1 MKIDRS
7 DLSVY
12 FDKRMLRILLLG
24 IIQGFPW
31 VIILSILNIWLKE
44 YGVSKTTI
52 GFSGL
57 IFFVYSINWI
67 WAPLVDRINIPLLS
81 NNIGQRK
88 SWIMLMQLIILI
100 SLISWTNFN
109 PSDHLFYIILLA
121 LVIACSSATQDIQL
135 DALRIEQV
143 KEKESSALT
152 AGAAV
157 MVMGWYTG
165 FKIFGGATLIIS
177 AWFESNGY
185 QDGFPPTFIV
195 MSIFIIF
202 CNFLILYVPEMR
214 LTDRNSLRFKAGQE
228 LLPNL
233 YDKSESLTKK
243 IIQFITDTIVTPF
256 WDYFKKNGLY
266 VGFAILGFLLLF
278 KVGEAFLGRMSSIFY
293 LEVGFSKSDIA
304 IFSKGLGWTIDILF
318 TFIGRLIAI
327 KSGIIRA
334 LIISGIAMA
343 TTNLLFAFLAW
354 SGPSYPLFIS
364 AVVLDEIAGSF
375 ATVFTVIF
383 ISMLVNRAYTA
394 TQYALLASIATLGRT
409 VLSSFSGLMI
419 DELQNDW
426 TVFFIITT
434 IMVLPS
440 LILLWIIRKKIFANS
455 D

>member
-1 MKIDRS
+1 MDRS
-7 DLSVY
+7 DLSIY
-12 FDKRMLRILLLG
+12 FDKRMLKILLLG

-31 VIILSILNIWLKE
+31 VIILSVLNIWLKE

-67 WAPLVDRINIPLLS
+67 WAPLIDRINIPLLS

-88 SWIMLMQLIILI
+88 SWIMLMQFIIFI
-100 SLISWTNFN
+100 SLILWTNFN
-109 PSDHLFYIILLA
+109 PSDHLFHIILIA
-121 LVIACSSATQDIQL
+121 LIIACSSATQDIQL

-177 AWFESNGY
+177 KWFEENGY
-185 QDGFPPTFIV
+185 QDGFPPTFII
-195 MSIFIIF
+195 MSFFIII
-202 CNFLILYVPEMR
+202 CNFLILYIPEMK
-214 LTDRNSLRFKAGQE
+214 LEDRNNLRFKAGQE

-233 YDKSESLTKK
+233 YDRSDTFLKK
-243 IIQFITDTIVTPF
+243 ILQFITDTIITPF

-266 VGFAILGFLLLF
+266 IGFTVLGFLLLF

-304 IFSKGLGWTIDILF
+304 IFSKGLGWIIDILF
-318 TFIGRLIAI
+318 TFIGSLIAI

-343 TTNLLFAFLAW
+343 STNLLFAYLAW
-354 SGPSYPLFIS
+354 IGPSYPLFVS
-364 AVVLDEIAGSF
+364 AVILDEIAGSF

-434 IMVLPS
+434 LMVLPS
-440 LILLWIIRKKIFANS
+440 LVLIWIIRNKVFRNS
-455 D
+455 N

>member
-1 MKIDRS
+1 
-7 DLSVY
+7 
-12 FDKRMLRILLLG
+12 
-24 IIQGFPW
+24 
-31 VIILSILNIWLKE
+31 
-44 YGVSKTTI
+44 
-52 GFSGL
+52 
-57 IFFVYSINWI
+57 
-67 WAPLVDRINIPLLS
+67 
-81 NNIGQRK
+81 
-88 SWIMLMQLIILI
+88 
-100 SLISWTNFN
+100 
-109 PSDHLFYIILLA
+109 
-121 LVIACSSATQDIQL
+121 
-135 DALRIEQV
+135 
-143 KEKESSALT
+143 
-152 AGAAV
+152 
-157 MVMGWYTG
+157 
-165 FKIFGGATLIIS
+165 
-177 AWFESNGY
+177 
-185 QDGFPPTFIV
+185 
-195 MSIFIIF
+195 
-202 CNFLILYVPEMR
+202 MR

-318 TFIGRLIAI
+318 TFIGSLIAI

-364 AVVLDEIAGSF
+364 AVILDEIAGSF